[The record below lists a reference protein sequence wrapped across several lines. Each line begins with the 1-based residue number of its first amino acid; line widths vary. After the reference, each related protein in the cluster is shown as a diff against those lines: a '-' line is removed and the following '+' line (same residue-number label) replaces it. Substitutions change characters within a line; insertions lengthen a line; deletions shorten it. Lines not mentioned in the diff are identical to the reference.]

1 MNFNDWK
8 QLAPEDAAREVR
20 RRVEALLPSGQRR
33 AAIASVSGEDTLAQA
48 FAAAPRGPLGGVP
61 YFLKDLFDAA
71 GLPTLAGATFVPEI
85 RPMPGSDSAILGG
98 LRNAGAVFSGK
109 THLFEFAW
117 GLTGENPHHGDCER
131 PGFPGR
137 TSGGSSSGSAVLVA
151 AGVVPLAIATDTGGS
166 VRVPAAFCGIHG
178 FRGVPHHPWIA
189 DAFPL
194 AQSFDTAGWFTGNAA
209 DMRATL
215 AALVGSRHADRAPRG
230 CRLEPPG
237 LDPEV
242 SEAFHAAAG
251 RFAPEPDTA
260 TRDALLAAFAPAAG
274 HYNIL
279 ASREAWEVHAPWADR
294 FRDRYGPIVRERLDF
309 ARRITPA
316 SAAAS
321 AIGAAEVRSCMSGF
335 FRTFDFLILP
345 AAPFAA
351 LSKQDCTPANR
362 LRMLGLTAPASICG
376 LPVLTLPV
384 PLPSG
389 LTTGLQLIAA
399 DPKSPVFDWAL
410 GSAP

>member
-8 QLAPEDAAREVR
+8 QLAPKDAAREVR

-33 AAIASVSGEDTLAQA
+33 AAIAALSDEDALTRA

-61 YFLKDLFDAA
+61 YLLKDLFDVA

-85 RPMPGSDSAILGG
+85 RPTPARDGAIVGG
-98 LRNAGAVFSGK
+98 LRDLGAVFAGK
-109 THLFEFAW
+109 THLFECAW
-117 GLTGENPHHGDCER
+117 GLTGENPHYGDCER

-194 AQSFDTAGWFTGNAA
+194 AQSFDTAGWFTGTAA
-209 DMRATL
+209 DMRTTL
-215 AALVGSRHADRAPRG
+215 AALVGSHRPDRAPRG
-230 CRLEPPG
+230 CRLELPG

-242 SEAFHAAAG
+242 AAAFHSAAG
-251 RFAPEPDTA
+251 RLAPEPDAA
-260 TRDALLAAFAPAAG
+260 TRDALLASFAPAAE
-274 HYNIL
+274 HYNTL
-279 ASREAWEVHAPWADR
+279 ASREALAVHAPWADR
-294 FRDRYGPIVRERLDF
+294 FRDRYGPVLRERLDR

-316 SAAAS
+316 AAEAA

-335 FRTFDFLILP
+335 FRAFDFLILP
-345 AAPFAA
+345 ATPFAA
-351 LSKQDCTPANR
+351 LAKEACTQESR
-362 LRMLGLTAPASICG
+362 LRMIGLTAPASLSG
-376 LPVLTLPV
+376 VPVLTLPV
-384 PLPSG
+384 PLASG
-389 LTTGLQLIAA
+389 LTTGLQVIAA

-410 GSAP
+410 ASAP